1 MKQTPIFPPSPLER
15 AREGMTVVDET
26 GRQLGTVARIQL
38 GDPQAV
44 TTSDED
50 TYPREPAVIAAPAGA
65 TGGTTAFGAAMPL
78 VGNGVEDLN
87 LPDQLRRELV
97 RTGFVEL
104 DGPELAGAERYVSG
118 DRILDVS
125 GDTLRVRKSIPPASS
140 GSRLE
145 RIRSAAVEPVL
156 RAPHARPP
164 AMPRPLLLVAACVA
178 ALAAVGGIGL
188 IYRRRQAERQPVA
201 RVRRAARAVRGST
214 RSIGFGA
221 AILVALTLLR
231 GLTGRRSAQS
241 KPADASATVT
251 VSLPRWRRRA

>member
-87 LPDQLRRELV
+87 LPQPGKWLV
-97 RTGFVEL
+97 VVRL
-104 DGPELAGAERYVSG
+104 ALKDGLHPGAE
-118 DRILDVS
+118 
-125 GDTLRVRKSIPPASS
+125 
-140 GSRLE
+140 E
-145 RIRSAAVEPVL
+145 
-156 RAPHARPP
+156 
-164 AMPRPLLLVAACVA
+164 
-178 ALAAVGGIGL
+178 
-188 IYRRRQAERQPVA
+188 
-201 RVRRAARAVRGST
+201 
-214 RSIGFGA
+214 
-221 AILVALTLLR
+221 LLR
-231 GLTGRRSAQS
+231 GE
-241 KPADASATVT
+241 
-251 VSLPRWRRRA
+251 